1 MIEVHI
7 VRDNQGFIREFSVKG
22 HAGYS
27 EHGSDIVCSA
37 VSAVTQTAVA
47 SLQKLAGIKKYTKR
61 NGYLK
66 CSLPLDI
73 EEDNKFKAGIIL
85 ESMTIG
91 LKQIERSCKKY
102 VSVLDE
108 EV

>member
-7 VRDNQGFIREFSVKG
+7 VRDDKGSIREFSVKG
-22 HAGYS
+22 HAEFS

-37 VSAVTQTAVA
+37 VSAVAQTAIA
-47 SLQKLAGIKKYTKR
+47 ALQKLAGVKKYTKR

-66 CSLPLDI
+66 CGLPLDI
-73 EEDNKFKAGIIL
+73 EEDDKVKAGIIL
-85 ESMTIG
+85 ESMAIG